1 MTELTILLPCL
12 NEAET
17 LEVCIRKAQVSL
29 RGVRSG
35 EVLVADNG
43 STDGSQD
50 IADKLGARVIHVE
63 NRGYG
68 SALIAG
74 INAANSEF
82 IIMGDADDSYALDDL
97 QDFLDA
103 LRSGAD
109 LVMGNRFRGGISPGA
124 MPFLHKYLGNPF
136 LSWLGRKLYGVKIR
150 DFHCGLRGFRQE
162 SIQSLN
168 LSSPGMEFASEMVV
182 KASLKSLDIREV
194 PTTLKPDGRSRA
206 PHLRTWRDGWRHL
219 VFLLIWNP
227 TKLLFLPAICL
238 MMFGLMACYATILQV
253 DINNRIVFEK
263 NTFFYGIG
271 FLISGLQLLC
281 MSGVAQ
287 LHVNKIGIQFE
298 NKRSATSKVASL
310 IGARIAPFIGILLIS
325 LSAILTVLGL
335 NIWRENNFG
344 DISSN
349 GAMYLTGGALL
360 AASTAITLIFNH
372 FLAILIRDY

>member
-29 RGVRSG
+29 RGVKSG

-50 IADKLGARVIHVE
+50 IANKLGARVIHVE

-68 SALIAG
+68 AALIAG
-74 INAANSEF
+74 IKAAKSEF
-82 IIMGDADDSYALDDL
+82 IIMGDADDSYALDNL
-97 QDFLDA
+97 QDFLDT

-109 LVMGNRFRGGISPGA
+109 LVMGNRFRGGIAPGA

-150 DFHCGLRGFRQE
+150 DFHCGLRGFRRE

-194 PTTLKPDGRSRA
+194 PTTLEPDGRSRA

-227 TKLLFLPAICL
+227 TKLLFFPGIA
-238 MMFGLMACYATILQV
+238 MMIIGLISCWATILQLELIGKI
-253 DINNRIVFEK
+253 DFGT

-271 FLISGLQLLC
+271 FLISGIQLLC

-298 NKRSATSKVASL
+298 NKRSVTSKVVSL
-310 IGARIAPFIGILLIS
+310 IGARIAPFAGILLFVS
-325 LSAILTVLGL
+325 SGMLTVLGL

-344 DISSN
+344 DINSN
-349 GAMYLTGGALL
+349 GTMYLTGGALL
-360 AASTAITLIFNH
+360 AASTGITLIFNH

>member
-29 RGVRSG
+29 RGVKSG
-35 EVLVADNG
+35 EVLIADNG

-50 IADKLGARVIHVE
+50 IANKLGARVIHVE
-63 NRGYG
+63 KRGYG
-68 SALIAG
+68 LALIAG
-74 INAANSEF
+74 IKAAKSEF

-97 QDFLDA
+97 QDFLDT

-109 LVMGNRFRGGISPGA
+109 LVMGNRFRGGIAPGA

-150 DFHCGLRGFRQE
+150 DFHCGLRGFRRE
-162 SIQSLN
+162 SIESLN

-194 PTTLKPDGRSRA
+194 PTTLEPDGRSRA

-227 TKLLFLPAICL
+227 TKLLFFPGVA
-238 MMFGLMACYATILQV
+238 MMILGLISCWATILQLE
-253 DINNRIVFEK
+253 INSKIDFDK

-271 FLISGLQLLC
+271 FLISGIQLLC

-298 NKRSATSKVASL
+298 NKRSATSKIVSL
-310 IGARIAPFIGILLIS
+310 IGARITPFAGILLLVS
-325 LSAILTVLGL
+325 SGILTVLGL

-344 DISSN
+344 DIGSN

-360 AASTAITLIFNH
+360 AASAGITLIFNH